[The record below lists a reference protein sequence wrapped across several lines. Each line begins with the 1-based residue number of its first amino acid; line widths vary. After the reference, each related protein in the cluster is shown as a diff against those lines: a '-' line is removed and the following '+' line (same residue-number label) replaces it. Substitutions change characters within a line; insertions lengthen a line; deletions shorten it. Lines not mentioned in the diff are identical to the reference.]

1 MGEQLWPAQMVIS
14 LILKGSLEF
23 ALFSHGYNVL
33 SRAETK
39 TVINLSLMIIWCLSK
54 KKKKIRLFFFLFFW
68 NNVVRSICRRRGRQ
82 RWRGDCWFCFSKT
95 TPFALILWVR
105 RRMNQRSLHNNTGKC
120 TYWLTLIFVTDQ
132 RLKKITLKQKVN
144 PKIKDILCICN
155 VEKLS

>member
-54 KKKKIRLFFFLFFW
+54 KKKKSGFFFSFFLKQC
-68 NNVVRSICRRRGRQ
+68 SQKYLQKEGETEMK
-82 RWRGDCWFCFSKT
+82 RWLFCFSKT